1 MIEKYMNKTDCLAL
15 AKSSLDS
22 VFAKEIAQAVSNS
35 RILITGAS
43 GFVGKNLL
51 YLLQRAREGY
61 DINFDIDILR
71 KKDAKKLYQ
80 REKSVKEIVWAEASN
95 KLESEY
101 DFVFHLA
108 NDSADFT
115 KVNFELNQ
123 TVSFRMLDFLYRTL
137 RLQKKYCSFVLASSG
152 AVYGTTL
159 LSDETDLIFLEERE
173 LSYSNLSSYGK
184 GKLYCEEWASGHLPP
199 NLNLA
204 ICRMFSFYGPHLPT
218 NLNFAVGNFYQDA
231 LLSRPLLI
239 KGSGKSVR
247 SFLSSYDLALALLLV
262 ATRKFS
268 GPINIG
274 GSHALQ
280 ISDLAK
286 VFCDLTAT
294 SMKLEMH
301 AEQLDTYYVPKTRVL
316 NKFLGFNET
325 ITINEGIS
333 HWLNCGGLKG
343 SL

>member
-1 MIEKYMNKTDCLAL
+1 MIEKYMNETDCPAL

-22 VFAKEIAQAVSNS
+22 VFANEIAQAVSNS

-51 YLLQRAREGY
+51 YLLQRARECY
-61 DINFDIDILR
+61 DINFDIDVLR
-71 KKDAKKLYQ
+71 KKDAKKLNQ
-80 REKSVKEIVWAEASN
+80 REKSVTEIVWAEASN
-95 KLESEY
+95 KLENEY

-108 NDSADFT
+108 NDSSDFT

-137 RLQKKYCSFVLASSG
+137 RLQEKYCSFVLASSG

-184 GKLYCEEWASGHLPP
+184 GKLYCEEWASVHLPP
-199 NLNLA
+199 NLNLT

-231 LLSRPLLI
+231 LLSRPLLV

-301 AEQLDTYYVPKTRVL
+301 AEQLDTYYVPITHVL
-316 NKFLGFNET
+316 NKLLGFNET
-325 ITINEGIS
+325 ITLNEGIS